1 MFRKKLKWYLIFE
14 SLDEFEEL
22 FSSHDAA
29 VHHIMFF
36 GEVLLVKNKGE
47 YFAFKNQCPHQKK
60 PLNGCTINNGDIV
73 CPFHRYQ
80 FSLDNGR
87 GHGLF
92 IDKYRLKFNSDG
104 VFLGKEI
111 FSLF

>member
-1 MFRKKLKWYLIFE
+1 MFRKKLKWYFVSE

-22 FSSHDAA
+22 FSSHNTV
-29 VHHIMFF
+29 VHNIMFF

-47 YFAFKNQCPHQKK
+47 YFAFKNKCPHQNK
-60 PLNGCTINNGDIV
+60 PLNGCTINNGDII

-92 IDKYRLKFNSDG
+92 IDKYPLKFNRVG
-104 VFLGKEI
+104 VFLGKEV